1 MTTNFEITEKT
12 LEAFDYEIDLA
23 KKKLAKLNKRLAKL
37 GAPLATMT
45 VGETRRVEDSETG
58 LGYNLTALTVSGVI
72 AKHNGWTPLAS
83 LDWTVPSPT
92 GEAWATRFP
101 AARGKDGENGVEIP
115 ARFLTDKTCTA
126 CGTKRARNV
135 TSLWVSDEGE
145 FVTLG
150 SNCVLDFIGVD
161 PTTALWLAGNADPS
175 DEDEFF
181 GGDRPAPV
189 EPTVEI
195 FLAAADII
203 TEEFGFIPTSEAGA
217 TRDLTETFIGGRWTR
232 TETEMFSDLDM
243 PTMADGAEIAAWVMA
258 NMTSGSD
265 FEVSA
270 RKAIEAGLVHA
281 RTAGILAFL
290 PTAKRR
296 AEAKAVE
303 AEAVKAAE
311 VPSFHIG
318 EIKARLRNLPVTIT
332 AEITVETHF
341 GTSKRVN
348 GVVAS
353 GEFAGAKVSTF
364 GSGKD
369 LFGLTVGGNVEW
381 TGTVKAH
388 KDDNFGVVTE
398 MARVALIE
406 LDENGNPLPEFVRWC
421 NDCSN
426 AVDTASLDPA
436 KTFCD
441 ACLTAAA
448 LRSAGLPGEYS
459 VWRGGG

>member
-12 LEAFDYEIDLA
+12 LEAFDYEIDFA
-23 KKKLAKLNKRLAKL
+23 EKKLAKLNKRLAKL

-45 VGETRRVEDSETG
+45 IGETRRIEDSETG
-58 LGYNLTALTVSGVI
+58 LGHNVTLLTVSGVI

-101 AARGKDGENGVEIP
+101 AARGENGENGVEIP

-135 TSLWVSDEGE
+135 TSLWVSDDGE

-161 PTTALWLAGNADPS
+161 PTTALWLAGSASPS

-189 EPTVEI
+189 APTVEY

-203 TEEFGFIPTSEAGA
+203 TEEFGFVPTSEAAA
-217 TRDLTETFIGGRWTR
+217 TRDLTGTFIGGRWTKAER
-232 TETEMFSDLDM
+232 EMFSDIAR

-265 FEVSA
+265 FDISA
-270 RKAIEAGLVHA
+270 RKAVEAGLVHA

-296 AEAKAVE
+296 AEATTVEVE
-303 AEAVKAAE
+303 AAKAAE

-332 AEITVETHF
+332 AEITVETNF

-348 GVVAS
+348 GIVAS

-364 GSGKD
+364 GSGRD

-388 KDDNFGVVTE
+388 NDDKFGIVTE
-398 MARVALIE
+398 MARVALVE
-406 LDENGNPLPEFVRWC
+406 LDEDGNPIPDFVRFC

-426 AVDTASLDPA
+426 AVNTASTDPA
-436 KTFCD
+436 KEVCD
-441 ACLTAAA
+441 LCFAETA
-448 LRSAGLPGEYS
+448 
-459 VWRGGG
+459 